1 MEQAWPSICTTAAGQ
16 YLFMQDSPYPPRIT
30 PEPSQN
36 MMSRMPAS
44 SMSAE
49 PGWYH
54 TEIPYGYTVLA
65 ETLRYTEVA
74 PNTEEPFA
82 ASLFACP
89 RSSSDSRR
97 PENHQYMAQLQVN
110 SNSGDQNEYG
120 MAMIVG
126 GQGMS
131 VDTLTTSH
139 LPTSMAST
147 DDRTKQFTWD
157 YSTFKGF
164 LQTEDVNGRSAW
176 LCCICGSCAKEI
188 WIRPG
193 RCEDL
198 DHQLQ
203 YQAVVDVVKEWLKEE
218 RNWKKI
224 PKGTSPYLIQCWCHN
239 MPCPEQEHEA
249 SQASYTLTSSQN
261 FTRDE
266 MALIWSLKRHNAQSR
281 QATYHNQAAICRSCA
296 KKKWDS
302 QGKDCTD
309 KDHLAHHKAAV
320 AVIAEWLEKSQR
332 WEKMPKILN
341 AYHIW
346 HWFHDME
353 CVESRQRF
361 DQNAHTK
368 RLRRIREQE
377 QRDQDRT
384 APLRR
389 ILPKPGPNAII

>member
-36 MMSRMPAS
+36 MMSHMPAS

-110 SNSGDQNEYG
+110 SNSGDQNEHG
-120 MAMIVG
+120 MAMSVG

-188 WIRPG
+188 WVRPG
-193 RCEDL
+193 RCENL

-203 YQAVVDVVKEWLKEE
+203 YQAVVDVVKE
-218 RNWKKI
+218 
-224 PKGTSPYLIQCWCHN
+224 
-239 MPCPEQEHEA
+239 
-249 SQASYTLTSSQN
+249 
-261 FTRDE
+261 
-266 MALIWSLKRHNAQSR
+266 
-281 QATYHNQAAICRSCA
+281 
-296 KKKWDS
+296 
-302 QGKDCTD
+302 
-309 KDHLAHHKAAV
+309 
-320 AVIAEWLEKSQR
+320 
-332 WEKMPKILN
+332 
-341 AYHIW
+341 
-346 HWFHDME
+346 
-353 CVESRQRF
+353 
-361 DQNAHTK
+361 
-368 RLRRIREQE
+368 
-377 QRDQDRT
+377 
-384 APLRR
+384 
-389 ILPKPGPNAII
+389 